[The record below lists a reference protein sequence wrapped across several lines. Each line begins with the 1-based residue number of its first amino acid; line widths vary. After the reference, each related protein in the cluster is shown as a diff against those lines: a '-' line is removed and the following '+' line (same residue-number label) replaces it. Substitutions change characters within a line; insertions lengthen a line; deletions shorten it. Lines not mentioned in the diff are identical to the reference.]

1 MKILFLTNLLPYPL
15 DNGGKIKS
23 YTTLKAFFQAGYN
36 VDLLCFKET
45 NIPMIKEEKELLK
58 NCNSI
63 SQVYLPLTTANHK
76 KYMMGIAAVSLFSKL
91 PFSIYKYQ
99 SDEMQ
104 QKLVSKKNISYDII
118 YFDHLPMCVYSDL
131 VRNLWPDARIILD
144 EHNCEAII
152 ARRKAKEVGNVFKK
166 LFLKLESYKLG
177 EFEANSI
184 RSVNKTIVLS
194 KNDYNSLRKLTKND
208 FNYSIIPIG
217 VPDRGLKKKKDDN
230 ILNILFIGTL
240 TWEPNN
246 IGLIWFLKEVVP
258 ILESE
263 NLNYHFYIVGKN
275 PSLEIEKL
283 SEKYKEK
290 ITITGYVDSIDEYYD
305 KCDCTIGPLFIG
317 SGQRVKLIEAFS
329 KGMPAI
335 STTIGAEGLE
345 YTDGKS
351 ILIADNSE
359 MFADKIVSM
368 KNVEFRDS
376 IGERCR
382 KVYEQFYSQKVI
394 SKLIIQSTD

>member
-1 MKILFLTNLLPYPL
+1 M
-15 DNGGKIKS
+15 
-23 YTTLKAFFQAGYN
+23 
-36 VDLLCFKET
+36 
-45 NIPMIKEEKELLK
+45 
-58 NCNSI
+58 
-63 SQVYLPLTTANHK
+63 
-76 KYMMGIAAVSLFSKL
+76 
-91 PFSIYKYQ
+91 
-99 SDEMQ
+99 
-104 QKLVSKKNISYDII
+104 
-118 YFDHLPMCVYSDL
+118 
-131 VRNLWPDARIILD
+131 
-144 EHNCEAII
+144 
-152 ARRKAKEVGNVFKK
+152 
-166 LFLKLESYKLG
+166 
-177 EFEANSI
+177 
-184 RSVNKTIVLS
+184 S

-305 KCDCTIGPLFIG
+305 KCDCTIVPLFIG